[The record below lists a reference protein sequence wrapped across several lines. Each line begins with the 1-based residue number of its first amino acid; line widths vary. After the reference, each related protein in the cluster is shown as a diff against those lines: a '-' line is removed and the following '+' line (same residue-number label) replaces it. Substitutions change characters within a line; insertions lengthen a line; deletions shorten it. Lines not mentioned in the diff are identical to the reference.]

1 MKKNLLI
8 YIVILFNFSC
18 SNLGTIK
25 SKTGKSDLLLNQE
38 QYERFISYLSGKY
51 YSYEFQRNE
60 YNKSP
65 IAFVISKDGNKS
77 LMLMCDDN
85 IRTCENG
92 VYILQTISRYSKKL
106 NDDLYI
112 FALGKKIVWNNQK
125 KYIQNTSDFEKFIK
139 FNDQIK
145 KVKKDIG
152 SKNQFFDKI
161 FDVSETDNCDPDYC

>member
-1 MKKNLLI
+1 
-8 YIVILFNFSC
+8 
-18 SNLGTIK
+18 
-25 SKTGKSDLLLNQE
+25 
-38 QYERFISYLSGKY
+38 
-51 YSYEFQRNE
+51 
-60 YNKSP
+60 
-65 IAFVISKDGNKS
+65 
-77 LMLMCDDN
+77 MCDDN

-125 KYIQNTSDFEKFIK
+125 KYIQNTSDFEKFLK
-139 FNDQIK
+139 FNNQIK